1 VGRKKISVYVTEDMK
16 AKLEEIKK
24 SDREIT
30 SMNSIIV
37 AAIKMF
43 LLHKEKQKQKK
54 LKEK

>member
-1 VGRKKISVYVTEDMK
+1 MGRKKISVYVTEDMK
-16 AKLEEIKK
+16 TKLEEIKK

-30 SMNSIIV
+30 SINSIIV

-43 LLHKEKQKQKK
+43 LLHKEKQNQKK

>member
-1 VGRKKISVYVTEDMK
+1 VGRKKISVYITEDMK
-16 AKLEEIKK
+16 TKLEEIKK

-37 AAIKMF
+37 TAIKMF
-43 LLHKEKQKQKK
+43 LLHKEKQNQKK

>member
-1 VGRKKISVYVTEDMK
+1 MGRKKISVYVTEDMK

>member
-1 VGRKKISVYVTEDMK
+1 VGRKKISVYVSEDMK
-16 AKLEEIKK
+16 AELETIKK
-24 SDREIT
+24 NDREIP